1 MSLELKGKLVK
12 LLEMQTGEGR
22 NGPWKKREF
31 VIETPGQY
39 PKNVCITTWGDK
51 TSELE
56 NLNEGDEL
64 KVSVDIESREWNDRW
79 FTDVKAWRIEKES
92 TQGGGAPPAADQ
104 PPLPDEEP
112 FDAGDES
119 DDLPF

>member
-1 MSLELKGKLVK
+1 MSIELKGKLIK
-12 LLEMQTGEGR
+12 LLDMQTGEGR

-31 VIETPGQY
+31 VIEMPGQY
-39 PKNVCITTWGDK
+39 PKKVCITTWGDK
-51 TSELE
+51 TSDLA

-64 KVSVDIESREWNDRW
+64 KVSVDIESREWNGRW

-92 TQGGGAPPAADQ
+92 SGGGGAAPADQ
-104 PPLPDEEP
+104 PPMPDEEP
-112 FDAGDES
+112 FDPDGGN